1 MSRKKKEILEQDSTL
16 RLIYAFNFFIAN
28 NETWQIDS
36 SVTEKNRTISKQLGY
51 DLDDAY
57 FVFNNRFYSFNYSR
71 KDDDTINC
79 EIKEYNNNYELA
91 DVIIVLSFNYN
102 VSAQEIENVSEK
114 KVVVSETVVVKQ
126 PQKMIK

>member
-57 FVFNNRFYSFNYSR
+57 FVFNNSRIVDFVYAFARYYYSH
-71 KDDDTINC
+71 
-79 EIKEYNNNYELA
+79 
-91 DVIIVLSFNYN
+91 
-102 VSAQEIENVSEK
+102 
-114 KVVVSETVVVKQ
+114 
-126 PQKMIK
+126 